1 MIISCDGHEGKDVEE
16 AGVWGP
22 PLDGESRK
30 DPLPDVAGER
40 RLKESVSGAPGSGT
54 SIGKGW
60 EAGSSFRNPWVRH

>member
-1 MIISCDGHEGKDVEE
+1 M
-16 AGVWGP
+16 GP
-22 PLDGESRK
+22 PLDGESRE

-40 RLKESVSGAPGSGT
+40 RLKESVSGAPGRGT